1 MEEGHFY
8 LQRKGKE
15 KFKAHFKII
24 ENKIYEKYHIDSY
37 ADSGYDIALC
47 VVELIE
53 IQNDK
58 PIEL

>member
-53 IQNDK
+53 I
-58 PIEL
+58 